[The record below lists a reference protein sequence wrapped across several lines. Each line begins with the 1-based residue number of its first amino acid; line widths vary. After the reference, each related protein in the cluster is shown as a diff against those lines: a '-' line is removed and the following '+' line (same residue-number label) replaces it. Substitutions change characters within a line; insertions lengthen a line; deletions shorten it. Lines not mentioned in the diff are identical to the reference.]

1 MTLGDSIE
9 PTVGGGSALIA
20 QVTPYSAGISMA
32 IIQAYYATGGNHERV
47 VLETLLKTLLGKLD
61 LEGVLIQTLE
71 AFSE

>member
-1 MTLGDSIE
+1 
-9 PTVGGGSALIA
+9 
-20 QVTPYSAGISMA
+20 MA